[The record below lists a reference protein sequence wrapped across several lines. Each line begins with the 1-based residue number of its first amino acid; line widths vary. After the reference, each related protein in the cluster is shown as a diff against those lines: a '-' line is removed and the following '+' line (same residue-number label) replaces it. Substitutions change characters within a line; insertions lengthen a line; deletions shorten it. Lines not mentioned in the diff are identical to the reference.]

1 MKRVRATHL
10 RLGLV
15 VLACLAAP
23 GAAVAESATP
33 ATPAPAEILPPVPAW
48 NGKSRALVAR
58 PDDPWIT
65 PCEASGL
72 QRTPR
77 YAETVAWLRRLADA
91 APEIDMVSLGRSP
104 EGRDIWM
111 MIASSELAFTPETL
125 RATGKPTLLAQAGI
139 HAGEIDGKDAGMML
153 LRDLA
158 FGSQHDLLK
167 QVNLLFIPILNVDG
181 HERFGPWS
189 RINQR
194 GPLEMGWRTSARNL
208 NLNRDYTKLDT
219 VEIQHLVRALNAW
232 QPDLYLDLH
241 VTDGADYQYDITWG
255 GNGDHAYSRS
265 IGRWIDR
272 ELTPDVERA
281 LRDMGHVPG
290 PLIFMVD
297 ERDVMRGVDYWTASP
312 RFSNG
317 YGDARHLPTV
327 LVENHSLKPF
337 DQRVL
342 GTYVLLEATLR
353 ALAKRGGALRRA
365 IADDS
370 RRRPD
375 ELALD
380 WIAGNGD
387 SPSLDFLGVESRLAP
402 SAISGA
408 LRVTWTGEPKPARV
422 PWVKRTTPA
431 LVTKRPGAYW
441 VPAAWSDVIA
451 KLEMHGVQLER
462 LEQAR
467 EVDVEVQ
474 RITAWS
480 LETKPFEGR
489 VRVTP
494 TSTEPERRRVVF
506 AAGSARVPTDQPL
519 GDLVMLLLEPES
531 PDSFFQWGFF
541 YEILQRTEY
550 AEAYVLE
557 ALAER
562 MLEADPDLRAEFE
575 RKLLADA
582 TFASNPEARLDW
594 FYQRTPYFDDRWRL
608 YPVGRE

>member
-10 RLGLV
+10 RLGL
-15 VLACLAAP
+15 LALTLLPAPGLAA
-23 GAAVAESATP
+23 AASDVP
-33 ATPAPAEILPPVPAW
+33 ATPAPAEILPPVPEW
-48 NGKSRALVAR
+48 NGKSRALVAK

-65 PCEASGL
+65 PCETSGL

-77 YAETVAWLRRLADA
+77 YDETIAWLRRLADA
-91 APEIDMVSLGRSP
+91 APEIDMLSLGKSP

-111 MIASSELAFTPETL
+111 MVASSELAFTPETL
-125 RATGKPTLLAQAGI
+125 RAAGKPTLLAQAGI

-158 FGSQHDLLK
+158 FGSKRDLLQ
-167 QVNLLFIPILNVDG
+167 QVNVLFVPILNVDG

-194 GPLEMGWRTSARNL
+194 GPVEMGWRTSARNL

-255 GNGDHAYSRS
+255 GNGDHAYSRA

-272 ELTPDVERA
+272 ELTPDLERA

-297 ERDVMRGVDYWTASP
+297 ERDAARGVDYWTASP

-317 YGDARHLPTV
+317 YGDARHLPAV

-353 ALAKRGGALRRA
+353 SLAKRGGALRRA

-370 RRRPD
+370 HRRPD

-387 SPSLDFLGVESRLAP
+387 PPSLDFLGVESLLTP

-408 LRVTWTGEPKPARV
+408 LRVTWTGEPRRARV
-422 PWVKRTTPA
+422 PHVKRTTPA
-431 LVTKRPGAYW
+431 LVTKRPRAYW
-441 VPAAWSDVIA
+441 VPAAWSDVIT
-451 KLEMHGVQLER
+451 KLEMHGVQIER
-462 LEQAR
+462 LEQPR
-467 EVDVEVQ
+467 EQDVEVQ

-494 TSTEPERRRVVF
+494 TSIAPVRRRIVF
-506 AAGSARVPTDQPL
+506 APGSARVPTDQPL

-541 YEILQRTEY
+541 FEILQRTEY

-562 MLEADPDLRAEFE
+562 MLEADPNLRAEFE
-575 RKLLADA
+575 RQLLTDA
-582 TFASNPEARLDW
+582 AFASNPEARLDW